1 MAAAFRHW
9 NEYKKLSSLFSKA
22 LCQGCSKNVLP
33 FMCSLINLIIL
44 KVIQKKFAIYMCPL
58 KAHEIQCDP
67 SFKSPR
73 SKKPKFRSG
82 ALSFDFTIREAH
94 KKGNKYHP
102 TTPPKQRKSCSP
114 WWMHDQSSMN
124 GGSRGF
130 FILTCSGVLCLL
142 TT

>member
-1 MAAAFRHW
+1 VVSR
-9 NEYKKLSSLFSKA
+9 LF
-22 LCQGCSKNVLP
+22 KNVLP

-94 KKGNKYHP
+94 KKGNKYP
-102 TTPPKQRKSCSP
+102 PPPKQRKSCSP
-114 WWMHDQSSMN
+114 WCMHDQSSMN
-124 GGSRGF
+124 GGGSRGF